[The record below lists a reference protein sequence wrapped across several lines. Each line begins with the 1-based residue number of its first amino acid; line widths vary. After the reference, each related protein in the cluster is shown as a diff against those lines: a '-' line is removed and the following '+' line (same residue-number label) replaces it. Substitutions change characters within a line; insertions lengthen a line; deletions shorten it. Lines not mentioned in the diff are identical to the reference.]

1 MANHR
6 KMVFYTK
13 ELRDLV
19 DRLKEIGY
27 EVDPSLVIDPADF
40 DNSMKDVVVIISGQG
55 KSLFKTINNIANNEL
70 ESIVFDQDDVIVV
83 ASPVVPGVE
92 NEFKSMEND
101 MYKKEGEIIVLDKNV
116 LSMHPSKEDLKNV
129 NLPYKTKILYS
140 NQRGISSVAY
150 EFTDCG

>member
-1 MANHR
+1 MSVYTQSVYRIQEIIDCCMASRR
-6 KMVFYTK
+6 KMVFYSK

-19 DRLKEIGY
+19 GRLKEIGY
-27 EVDPSLVIDPADF
+27 EVDPSLVIDPDDF

-101 MYKKEGEIIVLDKNV
+101 MYKKRVK
-116 LSMHPSKEDLKNV
+116 
-129 NLPYKTKILYS
+129 
-140 NQRGISSVAY
+140 SSS
-150 EFTDCG
+150 

>member
-92 NEFKSMEND
+92 KEFKSMEND

-116 LSMHPSKEDLKNV
+116 LSMHPSKEDLKMMIF
-129 NLPYKTKILYS
+129 LTKPKYYIPMKWDMIQAVSL
-140 NQRGISSVAY
+140 
-150 EFTDCG
+150 F

>member
-40 DNSMKDVVVIISGQG
+40 DNSMKDVVVII
-55 KSLFKTINNIANNEL
+55 
-70 ESIVFDQDDVIVV
+70 
-83 ASPVVPGVE
+83 
-92 NEFKSMEND
+92 
-101 MYKKEGEIIVLDKNV
+101 LDKV
-116 LSMHPSKEDLKNV
+116 SLCLKQSTI
-129 NLPYKTKILYS
+129 LPIM
-140 NQRGISSVAY
+140 N
-150 EFTDCG
+150 

>member
-1 MANHR
+1 MR
-6 KMVFYTK
+6 
-13 ELRDLV
+13 ELV
-19 DRLKEIGY
+19 ERLKDIGY
-27 EVDPSLVIDPADF
+27 EVDPTLVVDPQDF

-70 ESIVFDQDDVIVV
+70 DSIDFDQDDVIVV

-116 LSMHPSKEDLKNV
+116 LSMHPSKEDLKMMIF
-129 NLPYKTKILYS
+129 LTKPKYYIPIKGEYRLLHMNS
-140 NQRGISSVAY
+140 QIAVEWDMIQVVSLS
-150 EFTDCG
+150 

>member
-19 DRLKEIGY
+19 ERLKEIGY

-83 ASPVVPGVE
+83 ASPVVPGVG
-92 NEFKSMEND
+92 K
-101 MYKKEGEIIVLDKNV
+101 
-116 LSMHPSKEDLKNV
+116 
-129 NLPYKTKILYS
+129 
-140 NQRGISSVAY
+140 
-150 EFTDCG
+150 